1 MRVPKKRCI
10 FATSNKEV
18 NGVAPH
24 QSIPKQKTQ
33 KMGSGFTRAYKG
45 ESFIVTDGRTPN
57 EIFMD
62 EKKPSKKFCVTYY
75 RLDYDKGNRLT
86 TSYGSPMFEHYDNG
100 LRGYEQCDSFET
112 LDEALDFVRVKKQVV
127 SNWYRGFGILKFTK
141 NGCETISPN
150 EWVNKVVVKKHSC

>member
-1 MRVPKKRCI
+1 
-10 FATSNKEV
+10 
-18 NGVAPH
+18 
-24 QSIPKQKTQ
+24 
-33 KMGSGFTRAYKG
+33 MGSGFARAYKG

-57 EIFMD
+57 EIFMN
-62 EKKPSKKFCVTYY
+62 EKKTSKGFCVTYY
-75 RLDYDKGNRLT
+75 RLAYDKGSRLT
-86 TSYGSPMFEHYDNG
+86 TSYGSPMIEDYNNG

-127 SNWYRGFGILKFTK
+127 NNWYRGFGILKFTK